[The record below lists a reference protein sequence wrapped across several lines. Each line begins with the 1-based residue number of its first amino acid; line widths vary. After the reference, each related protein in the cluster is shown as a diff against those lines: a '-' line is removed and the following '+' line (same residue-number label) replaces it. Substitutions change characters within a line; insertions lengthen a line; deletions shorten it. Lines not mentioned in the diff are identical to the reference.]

1 VKIVEEGENTYTV
14 ESENGEGRKITFTV
28 PKDKVDLHGT
38 APGKGRI
45 ESIKGKVELKRAGM
59 PQFSRAYRGMVVNP
73 GDEILTGAQSK
84 AVLTLET
91 TAVNGL
97 GEKSQYSL
105 NRLEVNPET
114 KTVHAKIGVS
124 KGKLWSEVGRLK
136 TKDSRFE
143 IETPTA
149 VTGVRGTVFLVEVE
163 EETEKTNVSVVAG
176 KVGVNS
182 KDVEAPEVMIEE
194 GEALHVSLGEEPSRF
209 SVAELARHFAKITKE
224 WARESKY
231 FASVTALAGIGEVE
245 KVEIEPGLPEEE
257 QQKVYDAIQAGWEKA
272 AEDFFQL
279 DKALKMFYLDF
290 GRFPTMEE
298 GGLRALVESTQTPQW
313 NGPYTEEQHL
323 VDKYG
328 TPYTYRLRKDITGN
342 IFVELITPGY
352 DNVPGTKDDRKRM
365 ILERDAR
372 RWGDWKSYR

>member
-1 VKIVEEGENTYTV
+1 
-14 ESENGEGRKITFTV
+14 
-28 PKDKVDLHGT
+28 
-38 APGKGRI
+38 
-45 ESIKGKVELKRAGM
+45 M
-59 PQFSRAYRGMVVNP
+59 
-73 GDEILTGAQSK
+73 
-84 AVLTLET
+84 
-91 TAVNGL
+91 
-97 GEKSQYSL
+97 
-105 NRLEVNPET
+105 
-114 KTVHAKIGVS
+114 
-124 KGKLWSEVGRLK
+124 
-136 TKDSRFE
+136 
-143 IETPTA
+143 
-149 VTGVRGTVFLVEVE
+149 
-163 EETEKTNVSVVAG
+163 
-176 KVGVNS
+176 
-182 KDVEAPEVMIEE
+182 DVEAPEVMIEE